1 MICDC
6 YFFQME
12 GLIIAISETLTQ
24 AQGNPL
30 FTCAALHLQALSSA
44 CSEPAAGT
52 AENHLLRLEG
62 AGPP

>member
-1 MICDC
+1 
-6 YFFQME
+6 ME
-12 GLIIAISETLTQ
+12 GSIIAISKTLTQ

-44 CSEPAAGT
+44 CSEPAAGA